1 MDIYRIKLKT
11 KLLSRL
17 KKILTNSRPAY
28 EQCSRL
34 LPFNAQFRITLK
46 LGNFKES
53 QFNANQVGAV
63 FSNFNFHEKL
73 SAKEFSTH
81 KIL

>member
-1 MDIYRIKLKT
+1 MWLSELKN
-11 KLLSRL
+11 
-17 KKILTNSRPAY
+17 ILPYSCAAY
-28 EQCSRL
+28 EPCPRL

-46 LGNFKES
+46 LENFKES

-73 SAKEFSTH
+73 SAKEFSTQN
-81 KIL
+81 IVN